1 MSEGRHDR
9 ISLDEVTAVIL
20 AGGRG
25 RRMGGLDKGLVNLE
39 ERPLIAHVLNAIAPQ
54 AGSVLIN
61 ANRNAEKYQEFGYQ
75 IVSDTLDDYQG
86 PLAGF
91 ASAMAAASTPYI
103 VTLPC
108 DGPLVPTDYVQRM
121 INAMEMSE
129 NEIAVAHDGDRMQ
142 PVYALLPVGLMS
154 DLEAF
159 LAQGD
164 RKIDLWYSRHHVA
177 LADFSDCPN
186 AFRNIN
192 TPEDRDRLQE
202 EGAAI

>member
-1 MSEGRHDR
+1 MSEGIQDR
-9 ISLDEVTAVIL
+9 ISLNEVTAVVL

-39 ERPLIAHVLNAIAPQ
+39 KRPLIAHVLNTIAPQ

-61 ANRNAEKYQEFGYQ
+61 ANRNAEKYREFGYR

-91 ASAMAAASTPYI
+91 ASAMAVASTPYI

-121 INAMEMSE
+121 IDALERSE
-129 NEIAVAHDGDRMQ
+129 NEIAVAHDGNRMQ
-142 PVYALLPVGLMS
+142 PVYALLPVRLS
-154 DLEAF
+154 ADLESY
-159 LAQGD
+159 LAEGN
-164 RKIDLWYSRHHVA
+164 RKIDLWYARRLTVPV
-177 LADFSDCPN
+177 DFSDCPD

-202 EGAAI
+202 EAKL